1 MICKGLV
8 RALAL
13 VGILAFPGFADAQE
27 SGIGKPGGLAPPGG
41 APPSGPGNVPP
52 VGRGTISPGGA
63 PTGGLVKVPPGGL
76 GTVPPPGGVPR
87 PGHFT
92 SPGGSWESH
101 PNWRGAGEFNHW
113 RTGHWWRGTYGGRYG
128 AWWVVGPD
136 WYWYQ
141 TEVAP
146 VPDPYTPPGLAPG
159 YWYWCD
165 AYQQYYPYVG
175 SCPTPWRAISP
186 R

>member
-8 RALAL
+8 GALTLIA
-13 VGILAFPGFADAQE
+13 VLAFPGLATAQG
-27 SGIGKPGGLAPPGG
+27 SAIAPGGANPPGG

-52 VGRGTISPGGA
+52 AGRGTVQPGGA
-63 PTGGLVKVPPGGL
+63 PTGGLVNIPPAGRGM
-76 GTVPPPGGVPR
+76 VPPPGGVPR

-113 RTGHWWRGTYGGRYG
+113 RAGHWWRGTYGGRYG

-146 VPDPYTPPGLAPG
+146 IPDPYTPPGLAPG

-186 R
+186 RF